1 MINNT
6 FVKYWVPVILWV
18 GFTFW
23 MSTGTFNANHTSLI
37 IEPILRF
44 FLPHSPESTIVFI
57 HGIIRKLAH
66 VTEYFALGL
75 LLYRAIHGQFKN
87 LELSQGILYAL
98 LVVMLLAGADEYH
111 QSFVSTRTASIVDVG
126 FDTFGG
132 FLGLCV
138 ILLWNRLKS
147 KNLIEKM

>member
-1 MINNT
+1 M
-6 FVKYWVPVILWV
+6 LWI

-23 MSTGTFNANHTSLI
+23 MSTGTFNASHTSLI

-44 FLPHSPESTIVFI
+44 ILPHSPEETIVLI

-75 LLYRAIHGQFKN
+75 LLYRAIHGQFESLK
-87 LELSQGILYAL
+87 LSHGIIYSLIIVLFCAL
-98 LVVMLLAGADEYH
+98 GDEYH
-111 QSFVSTRTASIVDVG
+111 QSFVATRTSSIVDVG
-126 FDTFGG
+126 IDTFGG

-138 ILLWNRLKS
+138 ILLWNRTRRTVT
-147 KNLIEKM
+147 